1 MRPVAPRP
9 VIVALTGGCGMV
21 LLRVAL
27 SGRPGSARFHVLSL
41 GTAGVWTAGAVASG
55 YPLPRGGLRRSR
67 WLGPT
72 GIGAAAFATFYAAV
86 PLARRIPA
94 LNRAISGVLR
104 HADAGPS
111 PLIVLT
117 TCANA
122 VGEEL
127 FFRGALYA
135 ALGPRYALAGSTA
148 AYTAATAAT
157 RNPALT
163 LAGVAMGALFALQ
176 RRTSGDVLTSVL
188 THLTW
193 SVLMVRFLP
202 PLFRRTPGPATPLSG
217 AAQTVRVR

>member
-1 MRPVAPRP
+1 MRTVARP
-9 VIVALTGGCGMV
+9 GVVALTGGCGTV
-21 LLRVAL
+21 LLRLAL
-27 SGRPGSARFHVLSL
+27 AGRPGSARFHVLTL

-55 YPLPRGGLRRSR
+55 YPLRADDRGGRRGFLSV
-67 WLGPT
+67 
-72 GIGAAAFATFYAAV
+72 GIGVAAFAAFYAAAPV
-86 PLARRIPA
+86 ARRIPA

-104 HADAGPS
+104 HADAGPP
-111 PLIVLT
+111 PLVVLT

-135 ALGPRYALAGSTA
+135 ALGPYHSVAGSTA

-157 RNPALT
+157 RNPALA
-163 LAGVAMGALFALQ
+163 LAGAGMGALFALQ
-176 RRTSGDVLTSVL
+176 RRSSGGVRASAL

-202 PLFRRTPGPATPLSG
+202 PLFRRAAMPGPEQCG
-217 AAQTVRVR
+217 AGQTAR